1 MSASIPI
8 LVIDFEPMRRRERS
22 LQDLAEGLTRED
34 LAKLTQEMCAR
45 ELALIADAEDED
57 VTFVPDDP
65 EANDTFASQ
74 AEDVGLSWT
83 LGHVVVHATASSE
96 ESAALALVLARGLPV
111 EGRSRYEVPWQEATT
126 VEFLRHRVQESLRMR
141 LSMLAAWPDQP
152 NLDNFYAPYEGRP
165 PMNAMGRFL
174 GGLAHDDSHL
184 EQIHKIMVQAR
195 QRHAAA

>member
-1 MSASIPI
+1 
-8 LVIDFEPMRRRERS
+8 VIDFEPMRRREKS

-34 LAKLTQEMCAR
+34 LSKLTQEMCAQQ
-45 ELALIADAEDED
+45 LALIEDAKDED
-57 VTFVPDDP
+57 VAFVPDDP

-96 ESAALALVLARGLPV
+96 ESAALALLLARGLSV

-126 VEFLRHRVQESLRMR
+126 AEFLRHRIQESLRMR

-152 NLDNFYAPYEGRP
+152 HLENFYAPYEGRP

-174 GGLAHDDSHL
+174 GGLAHDDSHI
-184 EQIHKIMVQAR
+184 EQIRKIMAQAR
-195 QRHAAA
+195 QRRAAA

>member
-1 MSASIPI
+1 
-8 LVIDFEPMRRRERS
+8 VIDFEPMRLREKS
-22 LQDLAEGLTRED
+22 LQDLAEGLTRDD
-34 LAKLTQEMCAR
+34 LSNLTQEMCAR
-45 ELALIADAEDED
+45 ELALIEDAEDED
-57 VTFVPDDP
+57 VAFVPDDP

-126 VEFLRHRVQESLRMR
+126 VDFLRRRIQESMRMR

-152 NLDNFYAPYEGRP
+152 QLDNFYAPYEGRP

-184 EQIHKIMVQAR
+184 EQIRKIMVQAR
-195 QRHAAA
+195 KRRAEA

>member
-1 MSASIPI
+1 
-8 LVIDFEPMRRRERS
+8 VIDFEPMRRREKS
-22 LQDLAEGLTRED
+22 LQDLAEGLTRDD
-34 LAKLTQEMCAR
+34 LSKLTQEMCAR
-45 ELALIADAEDED
+45 ELALIEDARDED
-57 VTFVPDDP
+57 VAFVPEDP

-126 VEFLRHRVQESLRMR
+126 VEFLRHRIQESMRIR

-152 NLDNFYAPYEGRP
+152 HLENFYAPYEGRP
-165 PMNAMGRFL
+165 PMNATGRFL

-184 EQIHKIMVQAR
+184 EQIRKIMEQAR
-195 QRHAAA
+195 KRRAAA